1 MSVSYNFSKFRIIAT
16 KIKFVVFEKEL
27 HVIKRNEKK
36 NLLTHV
42 AWLISPFMF
51 YNFYIKKLI
60 HTHIKQSRFAYFI
73 L

>member
-1 MSVSYNFSKFRIIAT
+1 MTSSYNFPNFRIIVA

-42 AWLISPFMF
+42 A
-51 YNFYIKKLI
+51 
-60 HTHIKQSRFAYFI
+60 
-73 L
+73 